1 MLTSIRWVYIIEGIF
16 SVLVAFVVWF
26 GLPNDPSNAY
36 FLNAE
41 EKEMM
46 RVRAI
51 QRQAYMGSEE
61 FDWNEVKLALKDP
74 KVYLRYIRQASF
86 GSTRVLTDSAVALF
100 SSVKISCFTA
110 LAPSFRLSSR
120 EWVTTPFNLS
130 I

>member
-1 MLTSIRWVYIIEGIF
+1 MLAGGEQASYTTCRVQAKDFRWVYIIEGIF
-16 SVLVAFVVWF
+16 SVAVAVVVWF

-61 FDWNEVKLALKDP
+61 FDWNEVKLAVVDP
-74 KVYLRYIRQASF
+74 KVYLR
-86 GSTRVLTDSAVALF
+86 
-100 SSVKISCFTA
+100 
-110 LAPSFRLSSR
+110 
-120 EWVTTPFNLS
+120 
-130 I
+130 